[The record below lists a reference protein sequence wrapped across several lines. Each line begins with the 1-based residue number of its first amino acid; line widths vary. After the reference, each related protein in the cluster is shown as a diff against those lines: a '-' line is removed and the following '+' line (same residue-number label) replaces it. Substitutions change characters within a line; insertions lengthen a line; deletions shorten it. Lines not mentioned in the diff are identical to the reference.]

1 MEKGFDE
8 KLTLDSETFSGM
20 SRDYNFVLQRL
31 LETMRER
38 DCDEGAITLNLK
50 ISLKSEYI
58 PNYDPNI
65 QGESREVKKPKFEHK
80 ISSSVKIT
88 DEKKGTLDTEM
99 ELVMDDDT
107 GMYVLR
113 PIVNTQQRSLF
124 DDDLRGKFSGTDE
137 PDAEAEEDGGTPAL
151 PGRKILGLPGPEDGN
166 VIDGEFREVAA
177 EGPESPDSGG
187 KPADDISSGDGEENA
202 PLDATDALFD
212 DGEGMEDNEGPL
224 PFSDDG
230 EDGDEGEDDGYGYEE
245 PGEE

>member
-1 MEKGFDE
+1 MERGFDE

-31 LETMRER
+31 LETMRDR
-38 DCDEGAITLNLK
+38 DCDEGSITLNLK

-58 PNYDPNI
+58 PNYDPNV

-113 PIVNTQQRSLF
+113 PIVNTQQRSFF
-124 DDDLRGKFSGTDE
+124 DDDMRGQFSGSDE

-151 PGRKILGLPGPEDGN
+151 PGRKVLGLPGPD
-166 VIDGEFREVAA
+166 VIDGEFKEVAA
-177 EGPESPDSGG
+177 EGAESQDSGG
-187 KPADDISSGDGEENA
+187 TGEDDISSMDDEENA
-202 PLDATDALFD
+202 PLDATDALFE
-212 DGEGMEDNEGPL
+212 DGEGMEGGDGHI
-224 PFSDDG
+224 PFSDD
-230 EDGDEGEDDGYGYEE
+230 DGDDYEDDGYGYEE
-245 PGEE
+245 PGEED

>member
-31 LETMRER
+31 LETMRDR
-38 DCDEGAITLNLK
+38 DCDEGSITLNLK

-99 ELVMDDDT
+99 ELAMDADT

-113 PIVNTQQRSLF
+113 PIVNTQQRSFF
-124 DDDLRGKFSGTDE
+124 DDDMREQFSGSEETE
-137 PDAEAEEDGGTPAL
+137 GEGEDGGTPAL
-151 PGRKILGLPGPEDGN
+151 PGRKVLGLPGPD
-166 VIDGEFREVAA
+166 VIDGKFEEVDA
-177 EGPESPDSGG
+177 EGPESPNSGG
-187 KPADDISSGDGEENA
+187 SGEDDISSTDGEENA
-202 PLDATDALFD
+202 PLDATDALFE
-212 DGEGMEDNEGPL
+212 DGEGVEDSEEHI
-224 PFSDDG
+224 PFSDD
-230 EDGDEGEDDGYGYEE
+230 DGDEGEDDGYGYEE
-245 PGEE
+245 PED

>member
-31 LETMRER
+31 LETMRDR
-38 DCDEGAITLNLK
+38 DCDEGSITLNLK

-99 ELVMDDDT
+99 ELAMDDDT

-113 PIVNTQQRSLF
+113 PIVNTQQRSFF
-124 DDDLRGKFSGTDE
+124 DDDMRGQFSGSEETE
-137 PDAEAEEDGGTPAL
+137 EEGEDGGTPAL
-151 PGRKILGLPGPEDGN
+151 PGRKVLGLPGPD
-166 VIDGEFREVAA
+166 VIDGKFEEVDA
-177 EGPESPDSGG
+177 EGPESPNSGG
-187 KPADDISSGDGEENA
+187 SGEDDISSADSEENA
-202 PLDATDALFD
+202 PLDATDALFE
-212 DGEGMEDNEGPL
+212 DGEDMEDADSHI
-224 PFSDDG
+224 PFSGDG
-230 EDGDEGEDDGYGYEE
+230 EDGDEEEDDGYGYEE

>member
-31 LETMRER
+31 LETMRDR
-38 DCDEGAITLNLK
+38 DCDEGSITLNLK

-58 PNYDPNI
+58 PNFDPSI

-113 PIVNTQQRSLF
+113 PIVNTQQRSFF
-124 DDDLRGKFSGTDE
+124 DDDMRGQFSGSDE

-151 PGRKILGLPGPEDGN
+151 PGRKVLGLPGPD
-166 VIDGEFREVAA
+166 VIDGEFKEVAA
-177 EGPESPDSGG
+177 EGAESQDSGG
-187 KPADDISSGDGEENA
+187 TGEDDISSIDGEENA
-202 PLDATDALFD
+202 PLDATDALFE
-212 DGEGMEDNEGPL
+212 DGEGMDGGDGHI
-224 PFSDDG
+224 PFSDD
-230 EDGDEGEDDGYGYEE
+230 DGDDYEDDGYGYEE
-245 PGEE
+245 PGEED

>member
-1 MEKGFDE
+1 MERGFDE

-31 LETMRER
+31 LETMRDR
-38 DCDEGAITLNLK
+38 DCDEGSITLNLK

-58 PNYDPNI
+58 PNYDPNV

-113 PIVNTQQRSLF
+113 PIVNTQQRSFF
-124 DDDLRGKFSGTDE
+124 DDDMRGQFSGSDE
-137 PDAEAEEDGGTPAL
+137 PGAEAEGDGGAPAL
-151 PGRKILGLPGPEDGN
+151 PGRKVLGLPGPD
-166 VIDGEFREVAA
+166 VIDGDFKEVAA

-187 KPADDISSGDGEENA
+187 SGENDISSVDGEENA
-202 PLDATDALFD
+202 PLDATDALFED
-212 DGEGMEDNEGPL
+212 EEGMEDGEGHI
-224 PFSDDG
+224 PFSDD
-230 EDGDEGEDDGYGYEE
+230 DGDDYEDDGYGYEE
-245 PGEE
+245 PEED

>member
-1 MEKGFDE
+1 MERGFDE

-31 LETMRER
+31 LETMRDR
-38 DCDEGAITLNLK
+38 DCDEGSITLNLK

-58 PNYDPNI
+58 PNYDPNV

-113 PIVNTQQRSLF
+113 PIVNTQQRSFF
-124 DDDLRGKFSGTDE
+124 DDDMRGQFSGSDE

-151 PGRKILGLPGPEDGN
+151 PGRKVLGLPGPD
-166 VIDGEFREVAA
+166 VIDGDFKEVAA

-187 KPADDISSGDGEENA
+187 SGENDISSVDGEENA
-202 PLDATDALFD
+202 PLDATDALFED
-212 DGEGMEDNEGPL
+212 EEGMEDGEGHI
-224 PFSDDG
+224 PFSDD
-230 EDGDEGEDDGYGYEE
+230 DGDDYEDDGYGYEE
-245 PGEE
+245 PEED

>member
-31 LETMRER
+31 LETMRDR
-38 DCDEGAITLNLK
+38 DCDEGSITLNLK

-58 PNYDPNI
+58 PNYDPNV

-230 EDGDEGEDDGYGYEE
+230 EDGEDDGYGYEE
-245 PGEE
+245 PSEED

>member
-20 SRDYNFVLQRL
+20 SRDYNFVLQRI
-31 LETMRER
+31 LETMRDR

-58 PNYDPNI
+58 PNYDPNV

-230 EDGDEGEDDGYGYEE
+230 EDGEDDGYGYEE
-245 PGEE
+245 PSEED

>member
-8 KLTLDSETFSGM
+8 KLTLDSDTFSGM

-31 LETMRER
+31 LETMRDR
-38 DCDEGAITLNLK
+38 DCDEGSITLNLK

-58 PNYDPNI
+58 PNYDPNV

-113 PIVNTQQRSLF
+113 PIVNTQQRSFF
-124 DDDLRGKFSGTDE
+124 DDDMRGQFSGSDE

-151 PGRKILGLPGPEDGN
+151 PGRKVLGLPGPD
-166 VIDGEFREVAA
+166 VIDGEFKEVAA
-177 EGPESPDSGG
+177 EGAESQDSGG
-187 KPADDISSGDGEENA
+187 TGEDDISSIDGEENA
-202 PLDATDALFD
+202 PLDATDALFE
-212 DGEGMEDNEGPL
+212 DGEGMEGGDGHI
-224 PFSDDG
+224 PFSDD
-230 EDGDEGEDDGYGYEE
+230 DGDDYEDDGYGYEE
-245 PGEE
+245 PGEED

>member
-1 MEKGFDE
+1 MERGFDE

-31 LETMRER
+31 LETMRDR
-38 DCDEGAITLNLK
+38 DCDEGSITLNLK

-58 PNYDPNI
+58 PNYDPNV

-88 DEKKGTLDTEM
+88 YEKKGTLDTEM

-113 PIVNTQQRSLF
+113 PIVNTQQRSFF
-124 DDDLRGKFSGTDE
+124 DDDMRGQFSGSDE

-151 PGRKILGLPGPEDGN
+151 PGRKVLGLPGPD
-166 VIDGEFREVAA
+166 VIDGEFKEVAA
-177 EGPESPDSGG
+177 EGAESQDSGG
-187 KPADDISSGDGEENA
+187 TGEDDISSIDGEENA
-202 PLDATDALFD
+202 PLDATDALFE
-212 DGEGMEDNEGPL
+212 DGEGMEGGDGHI
-224 PFSDDG
+224 PFSDD
-230 EDGDEGEDDGYGYEE
+230 DGDDYEDDGYGYEE
-245 PGEE
+245 PGEED

>member
-1 MEKGFDE
+1 MERGFDE

-31 LETMRER
+31 LETMRDR
-38 DCDEGAITLNLK
+38 DCDEGSITLNLK

-58 PNYDPNI
+58 PNFDPSI

-113 PIVNTQQRSLF
+113 PIVNTQQRSFF
-124 DDDLRGKFSGTDE
+124 DDDMRGQFSGSDE

-151 PGRKILGLPGPEDGN
+151 PGRKVLGLPGPD
-166 VIDGEFREVAA
+166 VIDGEFKEVAA
-177 EGPESPDSGG
+177 EGAESQDSGG
-187 KPADDISSGDGEENA
+187 TGEDDISSIDGEENA
-202 PLDATDALFD
+202 PLDATDALFE
-212 DGEGMEDNEGPL
+212 DGEGMEGGDGHI
-224 PFSDDG
+224 PFSDD
-230 EDGDEGEDDGYGYEE
+230 DGDDYEDDGYGYEE
-245 PGEE
+245 PGEED

>member
-1 MEKGFDE
+1 MERGFDE

-31 LETMRER
+31 LETMRDR
-38 DCDEGAITLNLK
+38 DCDEGSITLNLK

-58 PNYDPNI
+58 PNYDPNV

-113 PIVNTQQRSLF
+113 PIVNTQQRSFF
-124 DDDLRGKFSGTDE
+124 DDDMRGQFSGSDE
-137 PDAEAEEDGGTPAL
+137 PGAEAEGDGGAPAL
-151 PGRKILGLPGPEDGN
+151 PGRKVLGLPGPD
-166 VIDGEFREVAA
+166 VIDGDFKEVAA

-187 KPADDISSGDGEENA
+187 NGEGDISSMDDEENA
-202 PLDATDALFD
+202 PLDVTDALFD
-212 DGEGMEDNEGPL
+212 DTEEPL
-224 PFSDDG
+224 PFG
-230 EDGDEGEDDGYGYEE
+230 EDGEDDGYEDDGYSYEE
-245 PGEE
+245 PED

>member
-1 MEKGFDE
+1 MERGFDE

-31 LETMRER
+31 LETMRDR
-38 DCDEGAITLNLK
+38 DCDEGSITLNLK

-58 PNYDPNI
+58 PNYDPNV

-113 PIVNTQQRSLF
+113 PIVNTQQRSFF
-124 DDDLRGKFSGTDE
+124 DDDMRGQFSGSEETDT
-137 PDAEAEEDGGTPAL
+137 EAEGEDGGTPAL
-151 PGRKILGLPGPEDGN
+151 PGRKVLGLPGPD
-166 VIDGEFREVAA
+166 VIDGEFKEVDA
-177 EGPESPDSGG
+177 EGTESPNSGG
-187 KPADDISSGDGEENA
+187 SGEDDISSTDGEENA
-202 PLDATDALFD
+202 PLDATDALFE
-212 DGEGMEDNEGPL
+212 DGDGMKDTDSNL

>member
-31 LETMRER
+31 LETMRDR

-58 PNYDPNI
+58 PNYDPNV

-230 EDGDEGEDDGYGYEE
+230 EDGEDDGYGYEE
-245 PGEE
+245 PSEED

>member
-31 LETMRER
+31 LETMRDR
-38 DCDEGAITLNLK
+38 DCDEGSITLNLK

-113 PIVNTQQRSLF
+113 PIVNTQQRSFF
-124 DDDLRGKFSGTDE
+124 DDDMRGQFSGSEETDT
-137 PDAEAEEDGGTPAL
+137 EAEGEDGGIPAL
-151 PGRKILGLPGPEDGN
+151 PGRKVLGLPGPD
-166 VIDGEFREVAA
+166 VIDGEFKEVDA
-177 EGPESPDSGG
+177 EGTESPNSGG
-187 KPADDISSGDGEENA
+187 SGEDDISSTDGEENA
-202 PLDATDALFD
+202 PLDATDALFE
-212 DGEGMEDNEGPL
+212 DGEGMEDGEEHI
-224 PFSDDG
+224 PFSGDDG
-230 EDGDEGEDDGYGYEE
+230 DDGEDDGYGYEE
-245 PGEE
+245 PED

>member
-1 MEKGFDE
+1 MKKGFDE

-31 LETMRER
+31 LETMRDR
-38 DCDEGAITLNLK
+38 DCDEGSITLNLK

-58 PNYDPNI
+58 PNFDPSI

-113 PIVNTQQRSLF
+113 PIVNTQQRSFF
-124 DDDLRGKFSGTDE
+124 DDDMRGQFSGSDE

-151 PGRKILGLPGPEDGN
+151 PGRKVLGLPGPD
-166 VIDGEFREVAA
+166 VIDGEFKEVAA
-177 EGPESPDSGG
+177 EGAESQDSGG
-187 KPADDISSGDGEENA
+187 TGEDDISSIDGEENA
-202 PLDATDALFD
+202 PLDATDALFE
-212 DGEGMEDNEGPL
+212 DGEGMEGGDGHI
-224 PFSDDG
+224 PFSDD
-230 EDGDEGEDDGYGYEE
+230 DGDDYEDDGYGYEE
-245 PGEE
+245 PGEED

>member
-1 MEKGFDE
+1 MERGFDE

-31 LETMRER
+31 LETMRDR
-38 DCDEGAITLNLK
+38 DCDEGSITLNLK

-58 PNYDPNI
+58 PNYEPNV

-113 PIVNTQQRSLF
+113 PIVNTQQRSFF
-124 DDDLRGKFSGTDE
+124 DDDMRGQFSGSDE

-151 PGRKILGLPGPEDGN
+151 PGRKVLGLPGPD
-166 VIDGEFREVAA
+166 VIDGEFKEVAA
-177 EGPESPDSGG
+177 EGAESQDSGG
-187 KPADDISSGDGEENA
+187 TGEDDISSIDGEENA
-202 PLDATDALFD
+202 PLDATDALFE
-212 DGEGMEDNEGPL
+212 DGEGMEGGDGHI
-224 PFSDDG
+224 PFSDD
-230 EDGDEGEDDGYGYEE
+230 DGDDYEDDGYGYEE
-245 PGEE
+245 PGEED

>member
-1 MEKGFDE
+1 MERGFDE

-31 LETMRER
+31 LETMRDR
-38 DCDEGAITLNLK
+38 DCDEGSITLNLK

-58 PNYDPNI
+58 PNYDPNV

-113 PIVNTQQRSLF
+113 PIVNTQQRSFF
-124 DDDLRGKFSGTDE
+124 DDDMRGQFSGSDE

-151 PGRKILGLPGPEDGN
+151 PGRKVLGLPGPD
-166 VIDGEFREVAA
+166 VIDGEFKEVAA
-177 EGPESPDSGG
+177 EGAESQDSGG
-187 KPADDISSGDGEENA
+187 TGEDDISSIDGEENA
-202 PLDATDALFD
+202 PLDATDALFE
-212 DGEGMEDNEGPL
+212 DGEGMEGGDGHI
-224 PFSDDG
+224 PFSDD
-230 EDGDEGEDDGYGYEE
+230 DGDDYGDDGYGYEE
-245 PGEE
+245 PGEED

>member
-1 MEKGFDE
+1 MERGFDE

-31 LETMRER
+31 LETMRDR
-38 DCDEGAITLNLK
+38 DCDEGSITLNLK
-50 ISLKSEYI
+50 ISLKSDYI
-58 PNYDPNI
+58 PNYDPNV

-113 PIVNTQQRSLF
+113 PIVNTQQRSFF
-124 DDDLRGKFSGTDE
+124 DDDMRGQFSGSDE

-151 PGRKILGLPGPEDGN
+151 PGRKVLGLPGPD
-166 VIDGEFREVAA
+166 VIDGEFKEVAA
-177 EGPESPDSGG
+177 EGAESQDSGG
-187 KPADDISSGDGEENA
+187 TGEDDISSIDGEENA
-202 PLDATDALFD
+202 PLDATDALFE
-212 DGEGMEDNEGPL
+212 DGEGMEGGDGHI
-224 PFSDDG
+224 PFSDD
-230 EDGDEGEDDGYGYEE
+230 DGDDYEDDGYGYEE
-245 PGEE
+245 PGEED

>member
-1 MEKGFDE
+1 M
-8 KLTLDSETFSGM
+8 
-20 SRDYNFVLQRL
+20 RD
-31 LETMRER
+31 R

-58 PNYDPNI
+58 PNYDPNV

-230 EDGDEGEDDGYGYEE
+230 EDGEDDGYGYEE
-245 PGEE
+245 PSEED

>member
-31 LETMRER
+31 LETMRDR
-38 DCDEGAITLNLK
+38 DCDEGSITLNLK

-58 PNYDPNI
+58 PNFDPSI

-113 PIVNTQQRSLF
+113 PIVNTQQRSFF
-124 DDDLRGKFSGTDE
+124 DDDMRGQFSGSDE

-151 PGRKILGLPGPEDGN
+151 PGRKVLGLPGPD
-166 VIDGEFREVAA
+166 VIDGEFKEVAA

-187 KPADDISSGDGEENA
+187 NGEGDISSMDDEENA
-202 PLDATDALFD
+202 PLDATDALFE
-212 DGEGMEDNEGPL
+212 DGEGMEGGDGHI
-224 PFSDDG
+224 PFSDD
-230 EDGDEGEDDGYGYEE
+230 DGDDYEDDGYGYEE
-245 PGEE
+245 PGEED

>member
-31 LETMRER
+31 LETMRDR

-58 PNYDPNI
+58 PNYDPNV

-202 PLDATDALFD
+202 PLDATNALFD

-230 EDGDEGEDDGYGYEE
+230 EDGEDDGYGYEE
-245 PGEE
+245 PSEED

>member
-31 LETMRER
+31 LETMRDR
-38 DCDEGAITLNLK
+38 DCDEGSITLNLK
-50 ISLKSEYI
+50 ISLKSDYI

-99 ELVMDDDT
+99 ELVMDADT

-113 PIVNTQQRSLF
+113 PIVNTQQRSFF
-124 DDDLRGKFSGTDE
+124 DDDMREQFSGLEETDT
-137 PDAEAEEDGGTPAL
+137 EAEGEDGGTPAL
-151 PGRKILGLPGPEDGN
+151 PGRKVLGLPGPD
-166 VIDGEFREVAA
+166 VIDGEFKEVAA
-177 EGPESPDSGG
+177 EGAESPDSGG
-187 KPADDISSGDGEENA
+187 TGEDDISSVDGEENA
-202 PLDATDALFD
+202 PLDATDALFE
-212 DGEGMEDNEGPL
+212 DGEGTEDGEEHIPVSG
-224 PFSDDG
+224 DDG
-230 EDGDEGEDDGYGYEE
+230 DDGEDDGYGYEE
-245 PGEE
+245 PED

>member
-31 LETMRER
+31 LETMRDR
-38 DCDEGAITLNLK
+38 DCDEGSITLNLK
-50 ISLKSEYI
+50 ISLKSDYI

-99 ELVMDDDT
+99 ELVMDADT

-113 PIVNTQQRSLF
+113 PIVNTQQRSFF
-124 DDDLRGKFSGTDE
+124 DDDMREQFSGLEETDT
-137 PDAEAEEDGGTPAL
+137 EAEGEDGGTPAL
-151 PGRKILGLPGPEDGN
+151 PGRKVLGLPGPD
-166 VIDGEFREVAA
+166 VIDGEFKEVAA
-177 EGPESPDSGG
+177 EGAESPDSGG
-187 KPADDISSGDGEENA
+187 TGEDDISPWTVKKTLHWTLLTPYLRMERARRMERNIFHSAVMTEMTEKMMDT
-202 PLDATDALFD
+202 ATKNRRTDH
-212 DGEGMEDNEGPL
+212 GR
-224 PFSDDG
+224 
-230 EDGDEGEDDGYGYEE
+230 
-245 PGEE
+245 

>member
-31 LETMRER
+31 LETMRDR
-38 DCDEGAITLNLK
+38 DCDEGSITLNLK

-58 PNYDPNI
+58 PNFDPSI

-113 PIVNTQQRSLF
+113 PIVNTQQRSFF
-124 DDDLRGKFSGTDE
+124 DDDMRGQFSGSDE

-151 PGRKILGLPGPEDGN
+151 PGRKVLGLPGPD
-166 VIDGEFREVAA
+166 VIDGEFKEVAA
-177 EGPESPDSGG
+177 EGAESQDSGG
-187 KPADDISSGDGEENA
+187 TGEDDISSIDGEENA
-202 PLDATDALFD
+202 PLDATDALFE
-212 DGEGMEDNEGPL
+212 DGEGMEGGDGHI
-224 PFSDDG
+224 PFSDD
-230 EDGDEGEDDGYGYEE
+230 DGDDYEDDGYGYEE
-245 PGEE
+245 PGEED

>member
-31 LETMRER
+31 LETMRDR

-58 PNYDPNI
+58 PNYDPNV

-212 DGEGMEDNEGPL
+212 DVEGMEDNEGPL
-224 PFSDDG
+224 PFSDD
-230 EDGDEGEDDGYGYEE
+230 
-245 PGEE
+245 

>member
-1 MEKGFDE
+1 MERGFDE

-31 LETMRER
+31 LETMRDR
-38 DCDEGAITLNLK
+38 DCDEGSITLNLK

-58 PNYDPNI
+58 PNYDPNV

-113 PIVNTQQRSLF
+113 PIVNTQQRSFF
-124 DDDLRGKFSGTDE
+124 DDDMRGQFSGSDE

-151 PGRKILGLPGPEDGN
+151 PGRKVLGLPGPD
-166 VIDGEFREVAA
+166 VIDGEFKEVAA
-177 EGPESPDSGG
+177 EGAESQDSGG
-187 KPADDISSGDGEENA
+187 TGEDDISSIDGEENA
-202 PLDATDALFD
+202 PLDATDALFE
-212 DGEGMEDNEGPL
+212 DGEGMEGGDGHI
-224 PFSDDG
+224 PFSDD
-230 EDGDEGEDDGYGYEE
+230 DGDDYEDDGYGYEE
-245 PGEE
+245 PEED

>member
-1 MEKGFDE
+1 MERGFDE

-31 LETMRER
+31 LETMRDR
-38 DCDEGAITLNLK
+38 DCDEGSITLNLK

-58 PNYDPNI
+58 PNYDPNV

-113 PIVNTQQRSLF
+113 PIVNTQQRSFF
-124 DDDLRGKFSGTDE
+124 DDDMRGQFSGSDE

-151 PGRKILGLPGPEDGN
+151 PGRKVLGLPGPD
-166 VIDGEFREVAA
+166 VIDGEFKEVAA
-177 EGPESPDSGG
+177 EGAESQDSGG
-187 KPADDISSGDGEENA
+187 TGEDDISSIDGEENA
-202 PLDATDALFD
+202 PLDATDALFE
-212 DGEGMEDNEGPL
+212 DGVGMEGGDGHI
-224 PFSDDG
+224 PFSDD
-230 EDGDEGEDDGYGYEE
+230 DGDDYEDDGYGYEE
-245 PGEE
+245 PGEED

>member
-1 MEKGFDE
+1 MKKGFDE

-31 LETMRER
+31 LETMRDR
-38 DCDEGAITLNLK
+38 DCDEGSITLNLK

-58 PNYDPNI
+58 PNYDPNV

-113 PIVNTQQRSLF
+113 PIVNTQQRSFF
-124 DDDLRGKFSGTDE
+124 DDDMRGQFSGSDE

-151 PGRKILGLPGPEDGN
+151 PGRKVLGLPGPD
-166 VIDGEFREVAA
+166 VIDGEFKEVAA
-177 EGPESPDSGG
+177 EGAESQDSGG
-187 KPADDISSGDGEENA
+187 TGEDDISSIDGEENA
-202 PLDATDALFD
+202 PLDATDALFE
-212 DGEGMEDNEGPL
+212 DGEGMEGGDGHI
-224 PFSDDG
+224 PFSDD
-230 EDGDEGEDDGYGYEE
+230 DGDDYEDDGYGYEE
-245 PGEE
+245 PGEED

>member
-31 LETMRER
+31 LETMRDR
-38 DCDEGAITLNLK
+38 DCDEGSITLNLK

-230 EDGDEGEDDGYGYEE
+230 EDGEDDGYGYEE
-245 PGEE
+245 PSEED

>member
-1 MEKGFDE
+1 MERGFDE

-31 LETMRER
+31 LETMRDR
-38 DCDEGAITLNLK
+38 DCDEGSITLNLK

-58 PNYDPNI
+58 PNYDPNV

-113 PIVNTQQRSLF
+113 PIVNTQQRSFF
-124 DDDLRGKFSGTDE
+124 DDDMRGQFSGSDE

-151 PGRKILGLPGPEDGN
+151 PGRKVLGLPGPD
-166 VIDGEFREVAA
+166 VIDGEFKEVAA
-177 EGPESPDSGG
+177 EGAESQDSGG
-187 KPADDISSGDGEENA
+187 TGEDDISSIDGEENA
-202 PLDATDALFD
+202 PLDATDALFE
-212 DGEGMEDNEGPL
+212 DGEGMEGGDGHI
-224 PFSDDG
+224 PFSDD
-230 EDGDEGEDDGYGYEE
+230 DGDDYEDDGYGYEE
-245 PGEE
+245 PGEED

>member
-1 MEKGFDE
+1 MERGFDE

-31 LETMRER
+31 LETMRDR
-38 DCDEGAITLNLK
+38 DCDEGSITLNLK

-58 PNYDPNI
+58 PNYDPNV

-113 PIVNTQQRSLF
+113 PIVNTQQRSFF
-124 DDDLRGKFSGTDE
+124 DDDMRGQFSGSDE

-151 PGRKILGLPGPEDGN
+151 PGRKVLGLPGPD
-166 VIDGEFREVAA
+166 VIDGEFKEVAA
-177 EGPESPDSGG
+177 EGAESQDSGG
-187 KPADDISSGDGEENA
+187 TGEDDISSIDGEENA
-202 PLDATDALFD
+202 PLDATDALFE
-212 DGEGMEDNEGPL
+212 DGEGMEGGDGHI
-224 PFSDDG
+224 PFSDD
-230 EDGDEGEDDGYGYEE
+230 DGDDYQDDGYGYEE